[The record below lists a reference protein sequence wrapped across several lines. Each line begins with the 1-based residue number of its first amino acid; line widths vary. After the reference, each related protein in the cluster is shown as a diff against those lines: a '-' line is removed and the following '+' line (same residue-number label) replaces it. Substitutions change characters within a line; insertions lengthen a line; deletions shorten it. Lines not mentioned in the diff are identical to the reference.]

1 MYVESV
7 ELKNFRNIKELS
19 IRPDPGINIF
29 YGQNAQGKTN
39 ILESVCLACT
49 TKSHRGAKDR
59 EMIRM
64 GEEESHVRMMLNKH
78 DSQYRIDMHLRKNKK
93 KGAAING
100 IPAVRAG
107 EIYGLASVVLFSPE
121 DLNIIKNGPSERRRF
136 LDQLISGIDKIYLS
150 DLTNYAKCLTQR
162 GRLLKEFSFREK
174 NMTELS
180 VWDDQLRMYGSRII
194 QKRIAFIREIEPIVS
209 EIHERLSGGREKLNL
224 VYEPNTEID
233 MYEDR
238 QIAARDSDL
247 RQKITSV
254 GPHRDD
260 IAIQAN
266 QMDLRMFGSQ
276 GQQRTAALSMKL
288 AEIRV
293 IENNINDTPILLL
306 DDVLSELDRDR
317 QKYLLQCISNTQT
330 MITCTGLDEFVRNEF
345 TADRTFQVV
354 QGGIT

>member
-7 ELKNFRNIKELS
+7 ELKNFRNITDLN

-39 ILESVCLACT
+39 ILEAICLACT

-64 GEEESHVRMMLNKH
+64 GEEESHVRVMLDKH
-78 DSQYRIDMHLRKNKK
+78 ESQYRIDMHLRRHKK

-100 IPAVRAG
+100 LPVTRAG
-107 EIYGLASVVLFSPE
+107 DIYGLASVVFFSPE

-150 DLTNYAKCLTQR
+150 DLTNYMKCLNQR
-162 GRLLKEFSFREK
+162 SRLLKEFSYRER
-174 NMTELS
+174 NMAELG
-180 VWDDQLRMYGSRII
+180 VWDDQLRLYGSRII
-194 QKRIAFIREIEPIVS
+194 GKRISFIREIEPIVA
-209 EIHERLSGGREKLNL
+209 EIHEKLSGGREKLRL
-224 VYEPNTEID
+224 VYEPNTDIE
-233 MYEDR
+233 MYADR
-238 QIAARDSDL
+238 QAAALDTDL
-247 RQKITSV
+247 KQKVTTV

-260 IAIQAN
+260 MAIRAN
-266 QMDLRMFGSQ
+266 DMDLRMFGSQ

-288 AEIRV
+288 SEIRV
-293 IENNINDTPILLL
+293 IEENIQDTPILLL

-317 QKYLLQCISNTQT
+317 QKYLLQCISDTQT

-345 TADRTFQVV
+345 TANRTFQVV